1 MSTIAEPLNR
11 SDAAAAPSLQ
21 DAIQFVWAEADML
34 DRLDYK
40 AWLPLWTEN
49 GRYIAID
56 GRVVNDV
63 VPTERDISDYDDRLN
78 IVNDDAEMRQARVK
92 RLLSGFSMS
101 SAPPARTV
109 RTVSRFVP
117 VAVEDGAITLRAA
130 MIMVEYKYER
140 MRTMAADVV
149 YRIVSTADGLKLDR
163 KIVTLVNCDD
173 YQHGIGY
180 LL

>member
-1 MSTIAEPLNR
+1 MSTLTETLPG
-11 SDAAAAPSLQ
+11 AASLAAPSLQ

-34 DRLDYK
+34 DRLDYRP
-40 AWLPLWTEN
+40 WLPLWTEH
-49 GRYIAID
+49 GRYII
-56 GRVVNDV
+56 
-63 VPTERDISDYDDRLN
+63 PTERGLDDYDDSLN
-78 IVNDDAEMRQARVK
+78 IVNDDAVMRAARVK

-117 VAVEDGAITLRAA
+117 VALEDGAITLRAA
-130 MIMVEYKYER
+130 QILVEYKYER
-140 MRTMAADVV
+140 QRTLAADVL
-149 YRIVSTADGLKLDR
+149 YRIVATADGLKLDR

-173 YQHGIGY
+173 FQHGIGY

>member
-1 MSTIAEPLNR
+1 MSTMTEPCIASAE
-11 SDAAAAPSLQ
+11 APTM
-21 DAIQFVWAEADML
+21 AEATAFIWAEADML

-40 AWLPLWTEN
+40 RWLPLWTDN
-49 GRYIAID
+49 GRYII
-56 GRVVNDV
+56 
-63 VPTERDISDYDDRLN
+63 PTERGIDDYDDRLN
-78 IVNDDAEMRQARVK
+78 IVNDDAEMRAARVK

-117 VAVEDGAITLRAA
+117 LAEDGGLTLRAA
-130 MIMVEYKYER
+130 QILAEYKYER
-140 MRTMAADVV
+140 MRILAADVV
-149 YRIVSTADGLKLDR
+149 YRIVRGNDGLKIDR

-173 YQHGIGY
+173 FQHGIGY

>member
-1 MSTIAEPLNR
+1 MITMTEPRPVIMTTAPTLEEAIAF
-11 SDAAAAPSLQ
+11 
-21 DAIQFVWAEADML
+21 IWAEADVL

-40 AWLPLWTEN
+40 AWLPLWTDE
-49 GRYIAID
+49 GRYII
-56 GRVVNDV
+56 
-63 VPTERDISDYDDRLN
+63 PTERGIDDHDDRLN
-78 IVNDDAEMRQARVK
+78 IVNDDAGMRAARVK

-117 VAVEDGAITLRAA
+117 QAGDEGGLTLRAA
-130 MIMVEYKYER
+130 QILAEYKYER
-140 MRTMAADVV
+140 MRILAADVH
-149 YRIVSTADGLKLDR
+149 YRIVRGVDGLKIDR

-173 YQHGIGY
+173 FQHGIGY